1 MKIRPRVF
9 PLERALD
16 TGELLSRLR
25 DRRGLAALDSASGWP
40 RRTSLVAFD
49 PLRDARASSWD
60 ELDALIRLLE
70 VDGDVPGPFAGGF
83 LGALAYDL
91 GVRGERAV
99 VTARDP
105 LDSPRIAGGVYGDFI
120 VRDEDTGAAWLVLSE
135 GLDDGRPDVETRRE
149 SVLADLALAREL
161 RTPRPLGELVRH
173 TASDEHCR
181 RIEVVRAEIAAGDY
195 YQANLA
201 HRFSRRVAAHPVDLY
216 LRLRA
221 LNPAPY
227 MGFVAWDAADAAG
240 AGALLSASPELFF
253 EFDGRLARTRPIK
266 GTVARGATPEDDRAA
281 AAALLASAKDTAE
294 LAMIVDLERN
304 DLGRVAE
311 PGGVWV
317 EGFPTLRTY
326 ASVHHLTADVVART
340 KRGTTASEI
349 LAALF
354 PGGSITGAPKLAS
367 MRAIAAL
374 EGEGRGFFTGALGF
388 VDARGRAAFNI
399 LIRTIVWRAEPSSA
413 ADRAVAQSAASARA
427 RDDTP
432 VGTASFHVGGGITWS
447 SDARSEDRETWV
459 KGRLL
464 AEALAGAD
472 SDELATVRATRAH
485 TR

>member
-60 ELDALIRLLE
+60 ELDLAFGLLE
-70 VDGDVPGPFAGGF
+70 VDGEVPGPFAGGF
-83 LGALAYDL
+83 LGALSYDL

-135 GLDDGRPDVETRRE
+135 GLDDGRPDVETRRD
-149 SVLADLALAREL
+149 SVLTDLAQAREL

-173 TASDEHCR
+173 TTSAEHCR
-181 RIEVVRAEIAAGDY
+181 RIDVVRAEIAAGDY

-227 MGFVAWDAADAAG
+227 MGFVAWDAADSCGFGAG
-240 AGALLSASPELFF
+240 SGALLSASPELFF

-266 GTVARGATPEDDRAA
+266 GTIARGATPQDDRAA

-340 KRGTTASEI
+340 KSGTTASEI

-374 EGEGRGFFTGALGF
+374 EGEGRGFFSGALGF

-399 LIRTIVWRAEPSSA
+399 LIRTIVWRAAP
-413 ADRAVAQSAASARA
+413 ARA
-427 RDDTP
+427 SDGTP
-432 VGTASFHVGGGITWS
+432 VGEASFHVGGGITWS
-447 SDARSEDRETWV
+447 SDARAEDRETWV

-464 AEALAGAD
+464 AETLAGED
-472 SDELATVRATRAH
+472 SDERAGVPATRAH